1 MNFLMKN
8 VYYSIANGS
17 KFQVRKEELTTF
29 VCGTVI
35 LNLPQIHQ
43 ISQNEGK
50 SLTYENYVSDTYT
63 SQKLTIFTPNVTF
76 TQICSI
82 TYLVL

>member
-8 VYYSIANGS
+8 VYYGIANSS
-17 KFQVRKEELTTF
+17 KFQVKKELITL

-35 LNLPQIHQ
+35 SNLPKIHQ
-43 ISQNEGK
+43 ILQYEGK
-50 SLTYENYVSDTYT
+50 SLTYENLVLDTDT
-63 SQKLTIFTPNVTF
+63 PQKLTIFTPNVTF
-76 TQICSI
+76 TQICII